1 MRDLF
6 EKCLKPAV
14 LSVAIVLL
22 SSPLAQALPPLPEGY
37 SATILVYDTHSNQD
51 IGWQSQFWDRASLPA
66 STFKIPHSLIALE
79 TGVMP
84 EITTVLPWNGQTHSI
99 AAWNRDHTLASALSS
114 SCVPCYQSIARRI
127 GLPRMQAWLRQF
139 GFGTMYPQDQIDGFW
154 LAGASRITPRQQ
166 TRFLK
171 RLALRQLPVS
181 ERSQNLVEE
190 MLLQD
195 QGPGWRLYAK
205 TGWAGLGSVPE
216 QTGWY
221 VGYLKSQGNTYTFAT
236 QIQAND
242 PDPAV
247 FGPLR
252 RQITLDY
259 LREQK
264 LLP

>member
-1 MRDLF
+1 MLNSLRKFSLGSAF
-6 EKCLKPAV
+6 SLLLISPA
-14 LSVAIVLL
+14 
-22 SSPLAQALPPLPEGY
+22 LAEPQLPEGY
-37 SATILVYDTHSNQD
+37 SGTILVHETHSGQD
-51 IGWQSQFWDRASLPA
+51 MGWHSQYWDRASLPA
-66 STFKIPHSLIALE
+66 STYKIPHSVIALE

-84 EITTVLPWNGQTHSI
+84 ESTTVLPWDGKTRAI
-99 AAWNRDHTLASALSS
+99 AAWNRDQSFASALSS
-114 SCVPCYQSIARRI
+114 SCVPCYQQIARRI
-127 GLPRMQAWLRQF
+127 GLSRMQAWLRELD
-139 GFGTMYPQDQIDGFW
+139 FGTMHPEEQIDQFW
-154 LAGASRITPRQQ
+154 LTGASRVTPRQQ

-171 RLALRQLPVS
+171 RLATRQLSVS
-181 ERSQNLVEE
+181 ERSQNVVEQ

-195 QGPGWRLYAK
+195 SGPGWRLYAK
-205 TGWAGLGSVPE
+205 TGWAGFMSTPE

-221 VGYLKSQGNTYTFAT
+221 VGYLKSGGKTYAFAT
-236 QIQAND
+236 QIQATD